1 MLASLLSCSSCQ
13 RGRNISCLDVISG
26 LVFPAGT
33 GFSLSFSE
41 SCKMWLS
48 PLSHTLV
55 TSYLS
60 VHPYQQTPWHRIL
73 CSPCV
78 AKTSAGSYLSGR
90 HAPGHA
96 AFGNP
101 CLILLELF
109 LLPGWLP
116 GDFHPWENCFF
127 SHANKYCNV
136 RKSLSYKISSTTWI
150 LISHCAMLWAYP
162 CTVLNIGAVWK
173 HLYLHGWKNSLKMWS
188 VFLKDVQVR
197 ESILQIPQPCFEV
210 NIWSPSVAHKAPEFW
225 GGCCKV
231 SNSPALAARDEGSQ
245 PLCCLCVSV
254 FQHSEHR
261 QVLN

>member
-1 MLASLLSCSSCQ
+1 MRGKDFSRLISEWETCSRSCS
-13 RGRNISCLDVISG
+13 IWKPLLDFAWALFASR
-26 LVFPAGT
+26 LAAWRLS
-33 GFSLSFSE
+33 SL
-41 SCKMWLS
+41 
-48 PLSHTLV
+48 
-55 TSYLS
+55 
-60 VHPYQQTPWHRIL
+60 R
-73 CSPCV
+73 
-78 AKTSAGSYLSGR
+78 
-90 HAPGHA
+90 
-96 AFGNP
+96 
-101 CLILLELF
+101 EL
-109 LLPGWLP
+109 
-116 GDFHPWENCFF
+116 CFF

-210 NIWSPSVAHKAPEFW
+210 NVWSPSVAHKAPEFR